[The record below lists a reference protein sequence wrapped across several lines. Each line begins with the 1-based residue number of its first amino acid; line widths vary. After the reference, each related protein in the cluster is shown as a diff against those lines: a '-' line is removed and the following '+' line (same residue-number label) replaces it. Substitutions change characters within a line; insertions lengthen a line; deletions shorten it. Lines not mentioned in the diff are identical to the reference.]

1 MRHSHECLILH
12 IMTNELNVS
21 YPKEE
26 HITGGTL
33 YQYLHISKRKMK
45 YLLENGYIPYIDTG
59 KQTHR
64 YIVRIAD
71 AEAFKLRLASD
82 AELLI
87 KIQGNFSSNCKRPAK
102 IPTLPINPTKQNSEK
117 FKSYLQ
123 VLWAD
128 ELDAIP
134 AKRVAEM
141 VGFPSQRIYALCDQ
155 KKIFSVRIND
165 RIFCS
170 KESVIAHFASVE
182 RIAKP
187 FATARYAELIKD
199 FAKHL

>member
-1 MRHSHECLILH
+1 MA
-12 IMTNELNVS
+12 NEQIVS
-21 YPKEE
+21 YSKEE
-26 HITGGTL
+26 YITGGTL

-87 KIQGNFSSNCKRPAK
+87 NIQGNFSSNCKRPAK
-102 IPTLPINPTKQNSEK
+102 IPTMPVKPTKQNSEK
-117 FKSYLQ
+117 FRIYLQ
-123 VLWAD
+123 ILWAD
-128 ELDAIP
+128 EPDAIP
-134 AKRVAEM
+134 AKRAAEL
-141 VGFPSQRIYALCDQ
+141 VGFPAQRIYALCDQ

-165 RIFCS
+165 RILCS
-170 KESVIAHFASVE
+170 KDSVIAHFASVE

-187 FATARYAELIKD
+187 FATARYADLIKD
-199 FAKHL
+199 FAKQL